1 MIRNAAVLLG
11 VAFLMLGIS
20 AGAMAEEEAK
30 EAAKVSCQAE
40 LSEQMVVSL
49 TAQCNYL
56 LYLPEG
62 YEDDEQAWPLVLF
75 LHGAGE
81 RGDDL
86 NRVRQWGPPKL
97 VEEGKQ
103 FPFVLVSPQCP
114 EKEWW
119 SSDFQAAVLGGLLE
133 AVIAEHRV
141 DEDRVYVTG
150 LSMGGYGSWRL
161 AAEYPDRIAAI
172 VPICG
177 GGDPESAP
185 RMKDVPVWAFHGT
198 ADGVVKPEES
208 EVMVNALNAC
218 GGDTRITLYP
228 ETHHNSWTATYANP
242 EVYKW
247 LLSHTRKK

>member
-1 MIRNAAVLLG
+1 MIRNTAILLG
-11 VAFLMLGIS
+11 VAVLMLGVLG
-20 AGAMAEEEAK
+20 GAMAEEKTK
-30 EAAKVSCQAE
+30 EAAKASCQAE
-40 LSEQMVVSL
+40 LTEQMVVRL
-49 TAQCNYL
+49 TARCNYL

-62 YEDDEQAWPLVLF
+62 YEDNEQSWPLVLF

-103 FPFVLVSPQCP
+103 FPFILVSPQCP

-119 SSDFQAAVLGGLLE
+119 SSDFQATVLGGLLD
-133 AVIAEHRV
+133 AVIAKHRV
-141 DEDRVYVTG
+141 DKDRVYVTG
-150 LSMGGYGSWRL
+150 LSMGGYGAWRL
-161 AAEYPDRIAAI
+161 AADYPERIAAI

-177 GGDPESAP
+177 GGEPESAP

-198 ADGVVKPEES
+198 EDQVVKPEES
-208 EVMVNALNAC
+208 EAMVNALNTC
-218 GGDTRITLYP
+218 GGDARITLYP
-228 ETHHNSWTATYANP
+228 ETHHNAWTATYANP

-247 LLSHTRKK
+247 LLSHTLAK